1 MHRSACRHEE
11 LAEAGEVEPV
21 VGVAPISRA
30 LAGRHQPS
38 RPELP
43 EVVRDE
49 VLGLSHQL
57 SDLADPPVAAR
68 EVAQKLPAQWVR
80 DQLQEL
86 KRRFVSSSS
95 NHDVDD
101 RSNGVDMSILLD
113 A

>member
-1 MHRSACRHEE
+1 MHRGPCRHEE
-11 LAEAGEVEPV
+11 LAEAGEVQPV

-30 LAGRHQPS
+30 LPGRHQTP

-49 VLGLSHQL
+49 VLGLPHQL

-86 KRRFVSSSS
+86 NRRFVSGSSD
-95 NHDVDD
+95 HVMQD
-101 RSNGVDMSILLD
+101 RSSGIDMSIQFD